1 MEMPP
6 GPPVSGPSGP
16 PPLAEDPSGPA
27 DDSDES
33 TLVTD
38 RERALA
44 DEAANRRLVATIAA
58 VALVVVA
65 AMIGAFLLTRDHGG
79 SGQEA
84 PDEANPPLSVPTATS
99 VAEEPVDEAAL
110 DTLIPDLQAFV
121 EEERGLEFQE
131 DIDLEILDDA
141 AYADR
146 AESDFAE
153 DLVDTREDLENSAA
167 ALQALGLWPADTDP
181 VDVVSQFAA
190 VGSLGYYDPATGAMV
205 VRGSADTPNLRI
217 TLVHELTHA
226 LEDQHFELDRPAL
239 DDAFDESGLAFS
251 ALVEGSASRVDAAY
265 SATLTDGERAQADAE
280 QQALVAGIDLDTFPA
295 ILLAQQQFVYVTGT
309 AFVESIFEQG
319 GNAAIDR
326 ALRQPPTTSEQ
337 ILEPDD
343 WPDREVV
350 VDVPVPEADED
361 AVDEGVVGQ
370 FLLHVLTS
378 IDSGAEST
386 PEWDG
391 DSSVLWRDGELAC
404 LRMAIAGDLDE
415 FEDSLGPWA
424 AEVGADL
431 SREGDVV
438 TATSCR

>member
-1 MEMPP
+1 M
-6 GPPVSGPSGP
+6 V
-16 PPLAEDPSGPA
+16 A
-27 DDSDES
+27 
-33 TLVTD
+33 
-38 RERALA
+38 RA
-44 DEAANRRLVATIAA
+44 RRLT
-58 VALVVVA
+58 
-65 AMIGAFLLTRDHGG
+65 
-79 SGQEA
+79 
-84 PDEANPPLSVPTATS
+84 DEANPPLSVPTATS

-131 DIDLEILDDA
+131 DIDLEILDDD

-265 SATLTDGERAQADAE
+265 SATLTDDERAQADAE
-280 QQALVAGIDLDTFPA
+280 QQALVAGIDLDAFPA

-319 GNAAIDR
+319 GNAAIDQ

-378 IDSGAEST
+378 IDDGVEST

-424 AEVGADL
+424 TEVGADL

-438 TATSCR
+438 MATSCR